1 MKNKGGVVKVLMWV
15 FLFPVMLILAIL
27 KKDGWSGKRKATII
41 VGMVIAIVGLSIGGA
56 DDAAATGS
64 EPLGQVVED
73 VQKTEEKSSKPK
85 TIQENER
92 QIADS
97 DEQES
102 QDAEEESGEKNSEA
116 DDSGDEQVLQVH
128 FLDVGQALSVLVMDM
143 QGNELLYDAGNEGDA
158 DFIISYL
165 QKLGV
170 DRLEVLVNSH
180 PHEDH
185 IGGMDRVLEEFEV
198 DQVILSEKTYDS
210 QAYRDV
216 VDILDEKQI
225 NIAYPKSGA
234 TYALGEL
241 NIQVLGPWG
250 GEYESTND
258 YSVIVKVGNGSQS
271 VLLTGDSEA
280 TAEHEL
286 VESGVDLQAD
296 VYQVSHHGSSTSN
309 TIQYLSKVDPQVAVI
324 SVGAN
329 NTYGHPDATILQRLR
344 NMGISTY
351 ETDLDGTIV
360 MTMKGA
366 QIFIETLGE
375 ARSGD
380 GLFDDRLGSDEME
393 ELDVLEQIEESSDV
407 AAEMVRE
414 DIDGAKE
421 GMGSSIVI
429 VELDKR
435 AEYVLIQNKSSE
447 AVDLSGWRI
456 ESTDGGQEFTFPV
469 QAILEGGGFFKV
481 TSGRIA
487 AEGDFMMAKGHVWD
501 NEHKD
506 SARLIDSSG
515 VEVDFYA
522 DGKY

>member
-1 MKNKGGVVKVLMWV
+1 MKNKGGVVKVLMWI

-56 DDAAATGS
+56 DDAAATGI

-73 VQKTEEKSSKPK
+73 VQKTEEKSAKPG

-92 QIADS
+92 QISDS
-97 DEQES
+97 EEQES
-102 QDAEEESGEKNSEA
+102 QDTVEKSGGINSEVH
-116 DDSGDEQVLQVH
+116 DSGNEQVLQVH

-165 QKLGV
+165 RKLGV

-225 NIAYPKSGA
+225 DIAYPKSGA

-241 NIQVLGPWG
+241 SIQILGPQG
-250 GEYESTND
+250 FEYVSTND

-296 VYQVSHHGSSTSN
+296 VFQVSHHGSSTSN

-329 NTYGHPDATILQRLR
+329 NTYGHPDATILDRLR

-360 MTMKGA
+360 MTLDGA
-366 QIFIETLGE
+366 QIFVE
-375 ARSGD
+375 AKGD
-380 GLFDDRLGSDEME
+380 TRPNDSVEDTRIVESSESTT
-393 ELDVLEQIEESSDV
+393 ELDSEEIDQERDV
-407 AAEMVRE
+407 MHAGV
-414 DIDGAKE
+414 
-421 GMGSSIVI
+421 VI

-435 AEYVLIQNKSSE
+435 AEYVMIQNVSSE

-456 ESTDGGQEFTFPV
+456 ESINGGQAFIFPT
-469 QAILEGGGFFKV
+469 QTWLDAGGCLKI
-481 TSGRIA
+481 TSGNLA
-487 AEGDFMMAKGHVWD
+487 ADGDFMMAKGNVW
-501 NEHKD
+501 NNQEQD
-506 SARLIDSSG
+506 SARLTEPNG
-515 VEVDFYA
+515 VEVDFFEDTNYE
-522 DGKY
+522 